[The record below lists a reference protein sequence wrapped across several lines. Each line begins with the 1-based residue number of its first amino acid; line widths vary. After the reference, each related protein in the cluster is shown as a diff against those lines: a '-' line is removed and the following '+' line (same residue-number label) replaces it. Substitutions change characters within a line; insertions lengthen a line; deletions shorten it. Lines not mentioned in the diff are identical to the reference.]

1 MMKNF
6 LEKLKS
12 NIEKNWIYALAVS
25 LVSFLI
31 VAAFSLSSAYD
42 FFELKLYDLRFRM
55 KPKLPQ
61 WEMLTLLKMDDNS
74 IKAVG
79 EFPWPRYV
87 YSEGLSVLD
96 AVGIRQFAFDIQF
109 IDESPRVVN
118 RDEMQK
124 LQERTKKGGR
134 ISAEDLQKSYQDND
148 RILADAIKSS
158 GRVILPFS
166 FINERLSEVE
176 MSEKQRAEQES
187 AIRLFTERASVPV
200 PKERLGEYKG
210 LIDARRKLIQYPVS
224 PLVKPAHAF
233 GYVDSDSDID
243 GTIRKQRLVRM
254 FEGRIYFH
262 MSLVMLMDLCGVNK
276 EKVEIIPGSRITL
289 RGAVNPLTLQK
300 EDIDIPID
308 KQGMMLINWAGP
320 FEKGFNQLSFYA
332 LLEYGRVR
340 DEIHEFFDAEEVK
353 SGSTERSALYGKL
366 SGLEGEFAA
375 AEEESARHRVWKEM
389 LQTRKKIRGIEAKLV
404 KPLRDEIKK
413 LTEEVKKTRT
423 PEMEEALANMNNFMT
438 AIEIVTSVEKLRDHS
453 VLIGYTAT
461 ATHDIGVTPVAP
473 EYPKMGTY
481 HNIVNTVLQ
490 KSFIRKVDAPVT
502 YAIMLVLALAIG
514 VVIQRLS
521 ATRSIITMIG
531 SIILINV
538 VVMLLFA
545 FADIWIDQL
554 GLTLALFLPSL
565 VIASVKFMSEESQ
578 KRFIKSAFSHY
589 LSPRVIDEILKNPDY
604 LKLGGEA
611 RQITIFFS
619 DVAGFS
625 TISESL
631 TPPELVT
638 LLNEY
643 LSQMTD
649 IILGHDGTVDKYEG
663 DAIMAFYGAPN
674 RLPDHAVKAC
684 FAAIDMKKRLAEM
697 RETWR
702 KLGKHELRVRMGMNS
717 GEAVVGNMGSHTRM
731 DYTAMG
737 DSVNLAS
744 RLEGANKF
752 YNTYAIISQSTYEAA
767 RDAVETRKLDLI
779 RVVGKNEPIT
789 VYELLARKGQLP
801 DYMYEMISKY
811 NEGLELFKGREWEKA
826 RNAFRAGLR
835 VVKDDGPCKT
845 YVDRCTEFLSSPP
858 PKNWDGVYKL
868 KSK

>member
-1 MMKNF
+1 MMKN
-6 LEKLKS
+6 LIEKLKS
-12 NIEKNWIYALAVS
+12 GIEKNWVYALAVS

-31 VAAFSLSSAYD
+31 VAAFSISAAYD

-87 YSEGLSVLD
+87 YAEGLSVLD
-96 AVGIRQFAFDIQF
+96 SVGIGQFAFDIQF

-118 RDEMQK
+118 KDEMQK
-124 LQERTKKGGR
+124 LQERAKKGGR
-134 ISAEDLQKSYQDND
+134 VSLEDLQKSYQDND
-148 RILADAIKSS
+148 RILADALKSS
-158 GRVILPFS
+158 GRVILPYS
-166 FINERLSEVE
+166 FINERLAEVE
-176 MSEKQRAEQES
+176 LTEKQRAEQEAS
-187 AIRLFTERASVPV
+187 IRLFTERASVPV
-200 PKERLGEYKG
+200 PKEKIDEFKG
-210 LIDARRKLIQYPVS
+210 LIDARRKLIQYPVA

-233 GYVDSDSDID
+233 GYVDSDSDVD

-254 FEGRIYFH
+254 FEGRLYFH
-262 MSLVMLMDLCGVNK
+262 LSLAMLMDLCGVKK
-276 EKVEIIPGSRITL
+276 ENVEVVPGRRITL
-289 RGAVNPLTLQK
+289 RGAVNPLTLQR
-300 EDIDIPID
+300 EDIEIPID
-308 KQGMMLINWAGP
+308 TQGMMLINWVGA
-320 FEKGFNQLSFYA
+320 FDKGFNQLSFYA
-332 LLEYGRVR
+332 LLEYARVR

-353 SGSTERSALYGKL
+353 SGSTERSALYGRL
-366 SGLEGEFAA
+366 SELEGEFAA
-375 AEEESARHRVWKEM
+375 SKKPEVRRKLWNEIRQA
-389 LQTRKKIRGIEAKLV
+389 RKKVREIEANLT

-413 LTEEVKKTRT
+413 LTVELKKTKT

-438 AIEIVTSVEKLRDHS
+438 AIRIVTEVEKLRDHS
-453 VLIGYTAT
+453 VIIGYTAT
-461 ATHDIGVTPVAP
+461 AAHDIGVTPLAP

-481 HNIVNTVLQ
+481 HNIVNTILQ
-490 KSFIRKVDAPVT
+490 KAFIRKIDAPIT
-502 YAIMLVLALAIG
+502 YAIMLLLALGIG

-531 SIILINV
+531 SIVLANLA
-538 VVMLLFA
+538 VMLLFA
-545 FADIWIDQL
+545 FANIWVDQL
-554 GLTLALFLPSL
+554 GITLALFLPSI
-565 VIASVKFMSEESQ
+565 VITSVKFMSEESQ

-589 LSPRVIDEILKNPDY
+589 LSPRVIDQIIKNPDY

-631 TPPELVT
+631 TPPELVA

-674 RLPDHAVKAC
+674 RLADHAVKAC
-684 FAAIDMKKRLAEM
+684 LAAIDMKKRLAEM
-697 RETWR
+697 REVWR
-702 KLGKHELRVRMGMNS
+702 KLGKHELRVRMGMNT

-737 DSVNLAS
+737 DAVNLAS

-752 YNTYAIISQSTYEAA
+752 YGTYAMISQSTYEAA
-767 RDAVETRKLDLI
+767 RDAVETRQLDLI
-779 RVVGKNEPIT
+779 RVVGKTEPIT
-789 VYELLARKGQLP
+789 VYELLGRKGQLP
-801 DYMYEMISKY
+801 DYMYEMLSKY
-811 NEGLELFKGREWEKA
+811 NEGLELFKAREWEKA

-845 YVDRCTEFLSSPP
+845 YVDRCTEFMSSPP